1 MSDESSK
8 KPTHEQSSNRTAG
21 KAVKKES
28 WLVRLEKGLHDFYVT
43 PYRRSFARAQREEDD
58 LFMLLVFAESL
69 GVPNPAAFYTMEM
82 LPLIYDRFHEW
93 HTRMGME
100 KSPLDHI
107 SCC

>member
-1 MSDESSK
+1 MSDESSN
-8 KPTHEQSSNRTAG
+8 KPDREQPANKIAS
-21 KAVKKES
+21 KPVKKVS
-28 WLVRLEKGLHDFYVT
+28 WLMKLEKGLHEFYVT
-43 PYRRSFARAQREEDD
+43 PYRRSFARAQRDEDD
-58 LFMLLVFAESL
+58 LFMLLVFAETL

-100 KSPLDHI
+100 RSPLDHI